1 MADRQR
7 GTAVLKILRIRSFGY
22 LHFIIAIRGRFGVQ
36 ETGNTA
42 DTP

>member
-22 LHFIIAIRGRFGVQ
+22 LHFIIAVAIRGRFGVQ
-36 ETGNTA
+36 ETGNT
-42 DTP
+42 P